1 LMTQRNTKEKSN
13 PSTALVVQSAETS
26 QKKKISILSWAAENI
41 DGESLADVNE
51 VKNRLP
57 VILGKIL
64 ALCWLN
70 EDFQTLFLEN
80 PSACLDKLGIET
92 PEDVSVAAQTTNTKR
107 PSIIVFEKRPGSNFK
122 LRLFSLSLTLMAS
135 K

>member
-1 LMTQRNTKEKSN
+1 MTQRNTKEKSN
-13 PSTALVVQSAETS
+13 PSTALVVQSSKTS
-26 QKKKISILSWAAENI
+26 QKKQILTLSWAAENI

-80 PSACLDKLGIET
+80 PSDCLDKLGIET

>member
-1 LMTQRNTKEKSN
+1 MTQHNTKEKSN

-26 QKKKISILSWAAENI
+26 QKQQISILSWAAENI

-80 PSACLDKLGIET
+80 PSDCLDKLGIET
-92 PEDVSVAAQTTNTKR
+92 PEDVPVAAQTTNTKR

>member
-1 LMTQRNTKEKSN
+1 MTQRDTKEKSN
-13 PSTALVVQSAETS
+13 PSTALVAQSSKTS
-26 QKKKISILSWAAENI
+26 QKKQILTLSWAAENI

>member
-1 LMTQRNTKEKSN
+1 MTQRNTKEKSN
-13 PSTALVVQSAETS
+13 SSTALVVQSAETS
-26 QKKKISILSWAAENI
+26 QKKQISILSWAAENI

>member
-1 LMTQRNTKEKSN
+1 MTQRNTKEKSN
-13 PSTALVVQSAETS
+13 PSTALVVQSAKTS
-26 QKKKISILSWAAENI
+26 QKKQISILSWAAENI

-80 PSACLDKLGIET
+80 PSASLLK
-92 PEDVSVAAQTTNTKR
+92 
-107 PSIIVFEKRPGSNFK
+107 
-122 LRLFSLSLTLMAS
+122 FS
-135 K
+135 

>member
-1 LMTQRNTKEKSN
+1 MTQRNTKEKSN
-13 PSTALVVQSAETS
+13 PSTALVVQSEETS
-26 QKKKISILSWAAENI
+26 QKKQNSILSWAAENI

>member
-1 LMTQRNTKEKSN
+1 MTQRDTKEKSN
-13 PSTALVVQSAETS
+13 PSTALVVQSSKTS
-26 QKKKISILSWAAENI
+26 QKKQILTLSWAAENI

>member
-1 LMTQRNTKEKSN
+1 MTQRDTKEKSN
-13 PSTALVVQSAETS
+13 PSTALVVQSSKTS
-26 QKKKISILSWAAENI
+26 QKKQILTLSWAAENI

-80 PSACLDKLGIET
+80 PSDCLDKLGIET

>member
-1 LMTQRNTKEKSN
+1 MTQRNTKEKSN
-13 PSTALVVQSAETS
+13 PSTALVVQSAEAS
-26 QKKKISILSWAAENI
+26 QKKQISMLSWAAENI

-80 PSACLDKLGIET
+80 PSDCLDKLGIET

>member
-1 LMTQRNTKEKSN
+1 MTQRNTKEKSN

-26 QKKKISILSWAAENI
+26 KKKQISILSWAAENI

>member
-1 LMTQRNTKEKSN
+1 MTQRDTKEKSN
-13 PSTALVVQSAETS
+13 PSTALVVQSSKAS
-26 QKKKISILSWAAENI
+26 QKKQILTLSWAAENI

>member
-1 LMTQRNTKEKSN
+1 MSQRNTKEKSN
-13 PSTALVVQSAETS
+13 QSTALVVQSAETS
-26 QKKKISILSWAAENI
+26 KKKQISILSWAAENI

-64 ALCWLN
+64 ALCWVN

>member
-1 LMTQRNTKEKSN
+1 MTQRNTKEKSN

>member
-1 LMTQRNTKEKSN
+1 MTQRNTKEKSN
-13 PSTALVVQSAETS
+13 PSTALVVQSAETY
-26 QKKKISILSWAAENI
+26 QKKQISILSWAAENI

-57 VILGKIL
+57 VILAKIL

-80 PSACLDKLGIET
+80 PSDCLDKLGIET

>member
-1 LMTQRNTKEKSN
+1 MSQRNTKEKSN
-13 PSTALVVQSAETS
+13 QSTALVVQSAETS
-26 QKKKISILSWAAENI
+26 KKKQISILSWAAENI

>member
-1 LMTQRNTKEKSN
+1 MTQRNTKEKSN

-26 QKKKISILSWAAENI
+26 QKKQISILSWAAENI

-64 ALCWLN
+64 ALCWVN

-122 LRLFSLSLTLMAS
+122 LRMFSLSLTLMAS

>member
-1 LMTQRNTKEKSN
+1 MTQRDTKEKSN
-13 PSTALVVQSAETS
+13 PSTALVVQSSKTS
-26 QKKKISILSWAAENI
+26 QKKQILTLLWAAENI

>member
-1 LMTQRNTKEKSN
+1 MSQRDTKEKSN
-13 PSTALVVQSAETS
+13 PSTALVVQPTKTS
-26 QKKKISILSWAAENI
+26 QKKQISILSWAAENI

-70 EDFQTLFLEN
+70 EDFQTFFLEN

>member
-1 LMTQRNTKEKSN
+1 MTQRNTKEKSN

-92 PEDVSVAAQTTNTKR
+92 PEEVSVAAQTTNTKR

>member
-1 LMTQRNTKEKSN
+1 MTKRNTKEKSN

-26 QKKKISILSWAAENI
+26 EKKQISIFSWAAENI

-80 PSACLDKLGIET
+80 PTTCLDKLGIET

-107 PSIIVFEKRPGSNFK
+107 PSIIVFEKRPGSSFK

>member
-1 LMTQRNTKEKSN
+1 MTQRDTKEKSN
-13 PSTALVVQSAETS
+13 PSTALVVQSSKTS
-26 QKKKISILSWAAENI
+26 QKKQILTLSWAAENI

-57 VILGKIL
+57 VIIGKIL

>member
-1 LMTQRNTKEKSN
+1 MTQRNTKEKSS
-13 PSTALVVQSAETS
+13 PSTALVVQSSKTS
-26 QKKKISILSWAAENI
+26 QKKQILTLSWAAENI

>member
-1 LMTQRNTKEKSN
+1 MAQRDTKEKSN
-13 PSTALVVQSAETS
+13 PSTALVVQSSKTS
-26 QKKKISILSWAAENI
+26 QKKQILTLSWAAENI

>member
-1 LMTQRNTKEKSN
+1 MTQRNTKEKSN
-13 PSTALVVQSAETS
+13 PSTALVVQSSKTS
-26 QKKKISILSWAAENI
+26 QKKQILTLSWAAENI

>member
-1 LMTQRNTKEKSN
+1 MTQRNTKEKSN

-26 QKKKISILSWAAENI
+26 QKKQILTLSWAAENI

>member
-1 LMTQRNTKEKSN
+1 MTQRDTKEKGN
-13 PSTALVVQSAETS
+13 PSTALVVQSSKTS
-26 QKKKISILSWAAENI
+26 QKKQILTLSWAAENI

>member
-1 LMTQRNTKEKSN
+1 MSQRNTKEKSN
-13 PSTALVVQSAETS
+13 QSTALVVQSAETS
-26 QKKKISILSWAAENI
+26 KKKQISILSWAAENI

-70 EDFQTLFLEN
+70 EDFQTFFLEN

>member
-1 LMTQRNTKEKSN
+1 MSQRNTKEKSN
-13 PSTALVVQSAETS
+13 QSTALVVQSAETS
-26 QKKKISILSWAAENI
+26 KKKQNSILSWAAENI

-92 PEDVSVAAQTTNTKR
+92 PKDVSVAAQTTNTKR

-122 LRLFSLSLTLMAS
+122 LLMFSLSLTLMAS